1 MDKIKN
7 FIRLIVNRIKDF
19 IELTRGYSLL
29 VTFASCFVIYAY
41 AHYSPIFNF
50 TNFFLIVFSL
60 CCVHLC
66 ANLYDDYRDV
76 RHELEKGKT
85 LNQINFSGFRPK
97 ARLIL
102 NGTYSIRFV
111 RILIGILSIIPIS
124 LGLAFA
130 IACHNY
136 TVILYM
142 IAGGVLTALYPYSS
156 RFYCAELI
164 VGLIFGPL
172 MIMGGYNA
180 LTLTYDTNL
189 LILSFAIMFATLV
202 LLHVHSIMDW
212 EFDIQSGKKTLAIM
226 SGSKQ
231 NAIKVLA
238 VMVSLPYI
246 IILAGVLLGNI
257 GFNPYI
263 LFAFLT
269 LPIATK
275 LIPSM
280 KEYIEVKDVK
290 FKPRWYWGF
299 FENWKAIK
307 EAHLEFFFFR
317 FYLARNFSFWFAL
330 FATIGVMK

>member
-7 FIRLIVNRIKDF
+7 FL
-19 IELTRGYSLL
+19 ELTRGYSLL

-41 AHYSPIFNF
+41 AHNYDSGSV
-50 TNFFLIVFSL
+50 FFSRSVFALLVVAL

-76 RHELEKGKT
+76 KRELKRGKS
-85 LNQINFSGFRPK
+85 LNEITFSGFRPK

-102 NGTYSIRFV
+102 NGTYSIKCV
-111 RILIGILSIIPIS
+111 RWIIGALSVFATAV
-124 LGLAFA
+124 GLAFVLA
-130 IACHNY
+130 YDFNI
-136 TVILYM
+136 TILLFM
-142 IAGGVLTALYPYSS
+142 IAGAVLTALYPYSS
-156 RFYCAELI
+156 RYYCAELI

-172 MIMGGYNA
+172 MIMGGYYT
-180 LTLTYDTNL
+180 LTLNFDFNL
-189 LILSFAIMFATLV
+189 FILSLAVMFATLV

-212 EFDIQSGKKTLAIM
+212 EFDIQSGKKTLAIV

-238 VMVSLPYI
+238 IMVSLPYI
-246 IILAGVLLGNI
+246 IILAGVLFNI
-257 GFNPYI
+257 FNPKMLYV
-263 LFAFLT
+263 FLT
-269 LPIATK
+269 LPIAVK

-280 KEYIEVKDVK
+280 KEYIEVKDVE

-307 EAHLEFFFFR
+307 ESRLEFFMFR

-330 FATIGVMK
+330 FAAIGAMR